1 MDNKSLS
8 QLTKDYSAGEIG
20 EREYRE
26 MRSKLIQ
33 EIVSGNVVLEKSE
46 YTKPSVPVKKS
57 RKKTRTKINL
67 QNNSALMNFTTYLF
81 PEYLTFFYGKN
92 KLEKT

>member
-33 EIVSGNVVLEKSE
+33 EIVSGNVVLEKNK
-46 YTKPSVPVKKS
+46 YTKPSAPVKKS
-57 RKKTRTKINL
+57 RKKTRIIINL
-67 QNNSALMNFTTYLF
+67 
-81 PEYLTFFYGKN
+81 EN
-92 KLEKT
+92 KRPLAIAICVLCIIVIILIIGILAFQ

>member
-57 RKKTRTKINL
+57 RKKTMYCKL
-67 QNNSALMNFTTYLF
+67 YLHR
-81 PEYLTFFYGKN
+81 GRCV
-92 KLEKT
+92 